1 MVLRQYD
8 RYSGD
13 DLQRLQDHLEDFT
26 KQLVDN
32 TITDYV
38 LSENL
43 DCNGFDLLN
52 AGNIT
57 TGDGGLTTGT
67 VYAICRANA
76 LTSGPTLGGSSTLLN
91 CTAVAKPSPG
101 KYNFTVST
109 LPSTGLSVFVNL
121 TGQQSTVYVPAGY
134 ITNTTTVT
142 AEFVDTSGNLADVPD
157 GRTVHVMVI
166 GP

>member
-1 MVLRQYD
+1 MVLSQFERIAE
-8 RYSGD
+8 D
-13 DLQRLQDHLEDFT
+13 DLEKLQDRLEAFT

-57 TGDGGLTTGT
+57 TGGGLTTGT
-67 VYAICRANA
+67 VYAIGRASA

-91 CTAVAKPSPG
+91 CTAVAKPSTG

-109 LPSTGLSVFVNL
+109 LPSTGLSVFVNI
-121 TGQQSTVYVPAGY
+121 TGQQSSFFLPAGY
-134 ITNTTTVT
+134 ITDTTTVT
-142 AEFVDTSGNLADVPD
+142 VEFVNSSATLADVPD
-157 GRTVHVMVI
+157 GRTVHVMVM